1 VVSAIA
7 EHLLTILLGLHKYS
21 ERVYE
26 ACIASFCAL
35 PITALI
41 ENRFFCV
48 HGGISPQLKHLSDI
62 DAVCLLSAPPLKLL
76 ISRRS
81 RLTVSRSQVPMAC
94 YVTCFGR
101 TLCQT
106 TVMSTSRPL
115 MDQGFCPARDFCII
129 KRVES
134 HSSSRQPLRSLV
146 SVCPLNLIPTSYE
159 AVCGFLERNNLLTV
173 IRGHQAQDAGYL
185 SLPFHERCL
194 SLIYP

>member
-1 VVSAIA
+1 MVSAIA
-7 EHLLTILLGLHKYS
+7 EHLPTILLGLHKYS
-21 ERVYE
+21 ERVYD
-26 ACIASFCAL
+26 ACIVSFCAL

-41 ENRFFCV
+41 DNRFFCV
-48 HGGISPQLKHLSDI
+48 HGGISPALMHLSDI
-62 DAVCLLSAPPLKLL
+62 DAVCLLPTPPLKIL
-76 ISRRS
+76 ISCRS

-94 YVTCFGR
+94 FVTCFGR

-115 MDQGFCPARDFCII
+115 MDQGFRPARHSCIT
-129 KRVES
+129 KRADA
-134 HSSSRQPLRSLV
+134 HSSSRQPLRPLV
-146 SVCPLNLIPTSYE
+146 AVCLLNLIPNSYE